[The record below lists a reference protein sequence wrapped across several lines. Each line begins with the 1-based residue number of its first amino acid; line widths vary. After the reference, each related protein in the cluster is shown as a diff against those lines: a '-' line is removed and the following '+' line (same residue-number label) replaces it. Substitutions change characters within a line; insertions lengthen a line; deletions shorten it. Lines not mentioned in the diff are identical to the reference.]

1 MVFDVN
7 EFDSLKIF
15 GLKKLILISDH
26 FYLQGIHEHVEARLL
41 IL

>member
-15 GLKKLILISDH
+15 GLKKIDSDH